1 MRIVGPPRVLFQVR
15 LGDAGRGIEAG
26 KEGEHSVQMTRL
38 ARDDDTAVA
47 RIRQDLSQRDVGR
60 DRGLDVAEQ
69 GVPRERELV
78 DDFVRGIHLGGECL
92 AVGTGRDLR
101 LDWLGEVHL
110 AAARHGLVLET
121 GEYRL
126 QHPPGARLARYELEL
141 PLKGT
146 YPQLRAFLAD
156 VLKKIPA
163 AAVDDVV
170 IRRETVAS
178 PQLDAKV
185 RLFVYL
191 GGGS

>member
-1 MRIVGPPRVLFQVR
+1 MDTRTLNLHARWWLRREAQRLKWRGFAGIALAVVAVVLAIGVLRPTQRETVELRDDVAALRAKLRSASAPGAQDTVVR
-15 LGDAGRGIEAG
+15 PAGRTQLENFYAFF
-26 KEGEHSVQMTRL
+26 
-38 ARDDDTAVA
+38 
-47 RIRQDLSQRDVGR
+47 
-60 DRGLDVAEQ
+60 
-69 GVPRERELV
+69 P
-78 DDFVRGIHLGGECL
+78 
-92 AVGTGRDLR
+92 AVGTLP
-101 LDWLGEVHL
+101 DWLGEVHL

>member
-1 MRIVGPPRVLFQVR
+1 MDTRTLNLHARWWLRREAQR
-15 LGDAGRGIEAG
+15 LKWRGIAG
-26 KEGEHSVQMTRL
+26 IAL
-38 ARDDDTAVA
+38 AVVAV
-47 RIRQDLSQRDVGR
+47 V
-60 DRGLDVAEQ
+60 
-69 GVPRERELV
+69 
-78 DDFVRGIHLGGECL
+78 L
-92 AVGTGRDLR
+92 AVGVLRPTQRETVELRDDVAALRAKLRSASAPGAQDAVVRPAGRTQLENFYAFFPA
-101 LDWLGEVHL
+101 LGTLPDWLGEVHL